1 MIKSLLILTSF
12 LIAFSSYSQ
21 DSKTTE
27 RQKEIAIGFSGLN
40 SFGLSYKF
48 GKPNSLWRI
57 NSILISGTNS
67 SKNVDSLD
75 YQISSLGFTV
85 RFGKEFRKPLTD
97 KLEIRYGA
105 DLSFNIAQ
113 SKHDRDDKSTTNND
127 RFDER
132 KTYSPGFNLVF
143 GFNYLINPNLI
154 IGVEILP
161 GFVYTRGTESDISND
176 IETITDISEYRYGLN
191 NNSALLTLAY
201 RF

>member
-1 MIKSLLILTSF
+1 MKKSLLILTSF

-21 DSKTTE
+21 DSTTTE
-27 RQKEIAIGFSGLN
+27 RQREIAIGFSSLN

-57 NSILISGTNS
+57 NTMVISGTNS
-67 SKNVDSLD
+67 SENADSLD
-75 YQISSLGFTV
+75 YQSTTLGFTV
-85 RFGKEFRKPLTD
+85 RFGKEFRKSLTD

-113 SKHDRDDKSTTNND
+113 SKRDREDKSTTNND

-132 KTYSPGFNLVF
+132 KTYSPGINLVF

-154 IGVEILP
+154 IGAEILP
-161 GFVYTRGTESDISND
+161 GFVYTTGTETDISNG
-176 IETITDISEYRYGLN
+176 IETKTDISEYRYGLTN
-191 NNSALLTLAY
+191 NAALITLAY